1 MIVQEL
7 KALDLAGRSVSLA
20 ELAESGPVLFAFLRH
35 FG

>member
-7 KALDLAGRSVSLA
+7 KALAGRPVSLA